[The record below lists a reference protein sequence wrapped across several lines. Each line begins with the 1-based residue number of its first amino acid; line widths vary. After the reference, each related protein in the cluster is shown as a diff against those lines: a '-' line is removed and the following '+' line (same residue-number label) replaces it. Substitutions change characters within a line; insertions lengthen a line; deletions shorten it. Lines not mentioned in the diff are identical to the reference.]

1 VSSSDGTPVLDPRT
15 AQDFY
20 AEVTALQPAFVPE
33 LLAASAGNT
42 ATLLQILSRFSAVVT
57 QRLNQAPDLDKL
69 VFLDMLGISLIPA
82 QPARAPLVFEPL
94 QLVANGQIPAGTR
107 AGASL
112 PSVSTPMVFET
123 ENTIA
128 MTAAQLTQV
137 VSLWPDQDAYI
148 DHSNDLAG
156 GRPFT
161 LFENPTPVEHVLYL
175 SQKTVLAFLGKSTVE
190 VRFTLATPG
199 SKTVSFRW
207 EFWDGSVWRS
217 FEDFDSSNA
226 SASQD
231 GTTGLTQSG
240 TVTLQAGCGDSAKTS
255 VSNISNYWIRA
266 RLTAPLPPD
275 PSRTFAIA
283 SQISLR
289 TTIDR
294 SLTHGTGG
302 CKGPA
307 KIDSGFAGNT
317 TLDLT
322 KTFYPLGKA
331 PDTDAV
337 FYFTSQEVFSKPG
350 ANVTLCIDLA
360 TTPEQEA
367 NKGLSTFAADVTQ
380 AGKDLT
386 ATTQDVANSLIQY
399 AQFVTNVFSG
409 ADSTSVQSPLNALIT
424 AVTNLTD
431 VTGIPQLKDPFSGL
445 ESAVTQFASPILT
458 ALSESGGDSDTINT
472 SSGAGAN
479 MLSTMQNDLS
489 SLTDAYK
496 TLSGMAAISAAA
508 AGGATPPQLSPP
520 RLVWEYFN
528 GTEWV
533 ALVGPS
539 SADKVNLMASGE
551 ITFTVPPDISSFTLN
566 STSMLGIRA
575 RLASGSYDVLNLISW
590 TDPTSGQTN
599 FIPVLQPRPPAL
611 SDLAIGYTYRSAWTP
626 PDQSLSWNDFNVES
640 HTPTAATPAANY
652 APFHPVADTLPALYL
667 GFNQPLPNDYL
678 SIYLD
683 IVESDTDGPPLV
695 WEGWS
700 AGVWQ
705 TLTVSDDTGALAR
718 SGMVAFLD
726 PGAPARPSAAITSAS
741 GYVVKAA
748 SALLAAQFQAQEQI
762 VVQPS
767 GAAEVVTIDSIDGAT
782 IRLVTPLA
790 GTYGSTT
797 ATTASTGTT
806 AVEAAL
812 PRFGTSLDWVRA
824 RLKTDGTPDFSQ
836 VNGIYP
842 NAVWAT
848 QTQTVNNET
857 LGSGTGQPNQLLTFQ
872 QFPVLEGEQVQV
884 RELYGAQASVEF
896 LVLQE
901 QLAEQGFTDAAI
913 RTVTDPRS
921 GLINEVWVTWIGQ
934 PNFYFSGP
942 EDRHYVLDR
951 ASGNIQFGDGVQGM
965 LPTAGNS
972 TIMAYLYQAG
982 GGLAGNVAAGS
993 ITQLLGG
1000 ATAQSVNNPAAAEG
1014 GADTEP
1020 ATDVSWRGPQVLR
1033 SRGAALSAADY
1044 ETLALQA
1051 SPGVAITRC
1060 LPATDANLRPAP
1072 GWVTLILVPRSLD
1085 PQPEPSYELK
1095 QEVMAYLQERAPSSI
1110 ESGRISVI
1118 PPDYLPVGVS
1128 AQVTATQIDQSG
1140 SVKLLVVAALNLFF
1154 HPLYGGPDG
1163 RGWPFGRGV
1172 YLSDVATVVDGVA
1185 GVDHVTQLMLMIDEI
1200 PAGESVSVP
1209 PNQLI
1214 AAGTMQIVMEGA
1226 PNV

>member
-1 VSSSDGTPVLDPRT
+1 VLDPRT

-33 LLAASAGNT
+33 LLAASTGNT
-42 ATLLQILSRFSAVVT
+42 ATLLQILSRFSAVVA

-112 PSVSTPMVFET
+112 PGVSTPMVFET

-148 DHSNDLAG
+148 NHSSDLAG
-156 GRPFT
+156 GRQFT
-161 LFENPTPVEHVLYL
+161 LFDNPSPVEHVLYL
-175 SQKTVLAFLGKSTVE
+175 SQKTLLAFLGKSTVE

-199 SKTVSFRW
+199 SKAVSFRW

-217 FEDFDSSNA
+217 FEDFDSTNA

-231 GTTGLTQSG
+231 GTSGLTQSG

-255 VSNISNYWIRA
+255 VSNISDYWIRG

-283 SQISLR
+283 SQINLR

-307 KIDSGFAGNT
+307 KIDAGYAGNT

-331 PDTDAV
+331 PGTDAV
-337 FYFTSQEVFSKPG
+337 FYFTSEEVFSKPG

-367 NKGLSTFAADVTQ
+367 DKGLSTYAGDVTQ
-380 AGKDLT
+380 AAEDVVNALT
-386 ATTQDVANSLIQY
+386 SIANAELVYVQMYLDFTGNSLSSSQQN
-399 AQFVTNVFSG
+399 AQNELNEAISSFTDLSG
-409 ADSTSVQSPLNALIT
+409 L
-424 AVTNLTD
+424 
-431 VTGIPQLKDPFSGL
+431 PQLIKAFDAMVQELQLDGHYPVNVNNQSLFDD
-445 ESAVTQFASPILT
+445 I
-458 ALSESGGDSDTINT
+458 INDQ
-472 SSGAGAN
+472 S
-479 MLSTMQNDLS
+479 DLS
-489 SLTDAYK
+489 SAFK
-496 TLSGMAAISAAA
+496 NLSGLTAITAAA
-508 AGGATPPQLSPP
+508 VGGAKPPQLSPP
-520 RLVWEYFN
+520 RLVWEYYN
-528 GTEWV
+528 GTEWI

-566 STSMLGIRA
+566 STSMLGMRA
-575 RLASGSYDVLNLISW
+575 RLASGSYYVLNLVNW
-590 TDPTSGQTN
+590 TDPGSGQTN
-599 FIPVLQPRPPAL
+599 VIPVLQPRPPAL
-611 SDLAIGYTYRSAWTP
+611 SDLAIGYTYRSAWTA

-640 HTPTAATPAANY
+640 HTPTTATPAVNY

-705 TLTVSDDTGALAR
+705 ALTVSDDTGALAR
-718 SGMVAFLD
+718 SGMVSFLD

-748 SALLAAQFQAQEQI
+748 TALLAAQFQAQEQI

-767 GAAEVVTIDSIDGAT
+767 GAAEVVTVDSIDGAT

-901 QLAEQGFTDAAI
+901 QLAEQGFTDADI

-951 ASGNIQFGDGVQGM
+951 ASGRIQFGDGVQGM

-972 TIMAYLYQAG
+972 NIMGYLYQAG

-1020 ATDVSWRGPQVLR
+1020 ASDVSWRGPQVLR
-1033 SRGAALSAADY
+1033 SRGAALSADDY

-1095 QEVMAYLQERAPSSI
+1095 QEVMTYLEERAPSSI

-1128 AQVTATQIDQSG
+1128 AEVTATQIDQSG
-1140 SVKLLVVAALNLFF
+1140 SVKLLVVAALNQFF

-1163 RGWPFGRGV
+1163 RGWPFGRDV

>member
-1 VSSSDGTPVLDPRT
+1 MSSGNGTPVLDPRT

-33 LLAASAGNT
+33 LLPASTGTT

-82 QPARAPLVFEPL
+82 QPARAPLVFQPM

-107 AGASL
+107 VGASL
-112 PSVSTPMVFET
+112 PGLSTPMVFET

-161 LFENPTPVEHVLYL
+161 LFEDPTPVEHVLYL

-199 SKTVSFRW
+199 SKAVSFRW

-217 FEDFDSSNA
+217 FEDFDSTNA

-231 GTTGLTQSG
+231 GTSGLTKSG

-255 VSNISNYWIRA
+255 VSNISNYWIRG

-283 SQISLR
+283 SQINLR

-294 SLTHGTGG
+294 SLTHGPGG
-302 CKGPA
+302 CKGVA
-307 KIDSGFAGNT
+307 TIDSAYAGST
-317 TLDLT
+317 TVDLT

-337 FYFTSQEVFSKPG
+337 FYFTSKEVFSKPG

-367 NKGLSTFAADVTQ
+367 DTKI
-380 AGKDLT
+380 GKY
-386 ATTQDVANSLIQY
+386 AIDVAKADQNIVD
-399 AQFVTNVFSG
+399 AVKKVVTVELDQVTVLLSG
-409 ADSTSVQSPLNALIT
+409 QTPSTEQQNAINALQS
-424 AVTNLTD
+424 AQGALTSSS
-431 VTGIPQLKDPFSGL
+431 GIPQVTSAFDALASTGFTL
-445 ESAVTQFASPILT
+445 EIHGSSSSDIDALAEDIVAEVPAIQQAYQAVAGLT
-458 ALSESGGDSDTINT
+458 AVSV
-472 SSGAGAN
+472 
-479 MLSTMQNDLS
+479 
-489 SLTDAYK
+489 
-496 TLSGMAAISAAA
+496 AA
-508 AGGATPPQLSPP
+508 AGGVLPPLLSPP

-528 GTEWV
+528 GTEWK

-539 SADKVNLMASGE
+539 SSDAVNLLASGE
-551 ITFTVPPDISSFTLN
+551 ITFTVPGDISSFTLN
-566 STSMLGIRA
+566 STSMLGMRA
-575 RLASGSYDVLNLISW
+575 RLASGSYDVLNLVSW
-590 TDPTSGQTN
+590 TDPGSGQTN
-599 FIPVLQPRPPAL
+599 VIPVLQPRPPAL

-640 HTPTAATPAANY
+640 HTPTSATPAANY

-678 SIYLD
+678 SMYLD

-748 SALLAAQFQAQEQI
+748 NALAAAQFQPQEQI

-767 GAAEVVTIDSIDGAT
+767 GAAEVATIDSIDGAT

-797 ATTASTGTT
+797 ATTPSAGTT

-848 QTQTVNNET
+848 QTQTINNET

-901 QLAEQGFTDAAI
+901 QLAEQGFTDDDI
-913 RTVTDPRS
+913 RAVTDPRS
-921 GLINEVWVTWIGQ
+921 GLINEVWITWIGQ

-951 ASGNIQFGDGVQGM
+951 ASGRIQFGDGVQGM

-972 TIMAYLYQAG
+972 NIMAYLYQAG

-1000 ATAQSVNNPAAAEG
+1000 ATAQSVTNPAAAEG

-1020 ATDVSWRGPQVLR
+1020 AIDVSWRGPQVLR
-1033 SRGAALSAADY
+1033 HRGAALAAADY
-1044 ETLALQA
+1044 EALALQA

-1128 AQVTATQIDQSG
+1128 AQVTATQVDQSG
-1140 SVKLLVVAALNLFF
+1140 SVKLLVVAALNQFF

-1172 YLSDVATVVDGVA
+1172 YLSDVATVLDGVA
-1185 GVDHVTQLMLMIDEI
+1185 GVDHTTQLMLMINEI